1 MGARASESQRMKNGE
16 RGEGKASVTTDNS
29 PKHFANKRYLNDL
42 NVPTCSKYIRF
53 FKYKFILIIHREH

>member
-16 RGEGKASVTTDNS
+16 GGEGQASVTTDNS
-29 PKHFANKRYLNDL
+29 PKNFANKRYLNVL

-53 FKYKFILIIHREH
+53 F